1 MYQEWY
7 IKAPWF
13 SGTPANA
20 KSASIEI
27 GAGTNG
33 KVTVTCDKKGTEGNA
48 YSLEVVVAE
57 GNSKALAAA
66 LSGTKITVTLGT
78 DAGGDADATK
88 NTAKLIATAISKID
102 GFTAVHSGT
111 GVTAITDAVEEDDFA
126 GGQYGTPCIEP
137 NTVIK
142 GGEYYYI
149 CIHGGD
155 KVSAQWQRFAL
166 ADF

>member
-7 IKAPWF
+7 LKAPWF

-27 GAGTNG
+27 GDGTNG

-57 GNSKALAAA
+57 GNGKALAAA
-66 LSGTKITVTLGT
+66 LSGAKITVTLGT
-78 DAGGDADATK
+78 DAGGDADVTK

-111 GVTAITDAVEEDDFA
+111 GVTAITDAVEEDDFV

-137 NTVIK
+137 YTVIK
-142 GGEYYYI
+142 GSEYYYI
-149 CIHGGD
+149 CVQGGD
-155 KVSAQWQRFAL
+155 SVSTKWMRFTT
-166 ADF
+166 DDY